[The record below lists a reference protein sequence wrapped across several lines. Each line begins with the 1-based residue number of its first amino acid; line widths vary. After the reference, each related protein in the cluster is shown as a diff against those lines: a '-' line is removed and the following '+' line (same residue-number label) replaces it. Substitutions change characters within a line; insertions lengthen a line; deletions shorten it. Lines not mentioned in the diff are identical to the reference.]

1 MTRLQQVLAATGT
14 LIIVVVA
21 VIAYRFA
28 SPIINWIFFPRE
40 TRTVVETT
48 LRSVENQNRLT
59 VFAAVL
65 STSATTTEKGRF
77 APFTNRRQTLIQSG
91 LVRYEVDLARL
102 KADDLAWD
110 GVSKTLTVTIP
121 APVPSKAEIDARND
135 VRYEDGEMLTN
146 LLEKRD
152 ELTNTNRSAVYASL
166 ALMARSEMLMTM
178 ARRAAKTAVESN
190 LQLPLG
196 AVGVSAKVDVKFKG
210 LV

>member
-1 MTRLQQVLAATGT
+1 
-14 LIIVVVA
+14 
-21 VIAYRFA
+21 
-28 SPIINWIFFPRE
+28 
-40 TRTVVETT
+40 
-48 LRSVENQNRLT
+48 
-59 VFAAVL
+59 
-65 STSATTTEKGRF
+65 
-77 APFTNRRQTLIQSG
+77 
-91 LVRYEVDLARL
+91 VRYEVDLARL